1 MGGKKCQYNLTTI
14 MMGKSGCVDNY
25 NKHMIRNREQV
36 LRCILSCYE
45 NSKNGHGLFWTGC
58 VCNILEDRDVI
69 NEVML
74 IWERII
80 FYYET

>member
-1 MGGKKCQYNLTTI
+1 MADHY
-14 MMGKSGCVDNY
+14 GCVDNY
-25 NKHMIRNREQV
+25 NKHMIRNRKQA
-36 LRCILSCYE
+36 LRCILSRYE
-45 NSKNGHGLFWTGC
+45 NSKNEYGLFWTGC

-80 FYYET
+80 FYNET